1 MLTRKR
7 TIRCAIEAVKNVA
20 ETLTAADAI
29 TAENINVA
37 LANEKRIEPP
47 AVGADMAA
55 AKSLFVSA
63 LVEVTFDL
71 RIKGAAAAYSATV
84 LPELDVP
91 LQISGVGVTVDTTPS
106 AEKATYSPSSVTST
120 HKTATFEV
128 YNDGLLYTI
137 TGCVSS
143 WTADISS
150 GAQGMVSFTVTGHCT
165 GVVDSAIPADAP
177 SAIEAPKV
185 IGLGFDV
192 AGYGAVISSLK
203 LKPGLSPVWP
213 DDINAVDGFGDAVII
228 DRKFK
233 GSFDPLA
240 VLVATHDFEAKF
252 RAGTEMAI
260 TTGLIGSV
268 QYNQYQHT
276 FGKAYYDAIGGGD
289 RDGIAA
295 NEMGFGALPVSGD
308 DEWVWE
314 FS

>member
-1 MLTRKR
+1 VLTRKR
-7 TIRCAIEAVKNVA
+7 TIRCAIEAVRNVA

-37 LANEKRIEPP
+37 LSNEKRIEPP

-63 LVEVTFDL
+63 LVDVTFDL
-71 RIKGAAAAYSATV
+71 RIKGPAAAYSATV

-91 LQISGVGVTVDTTPS
+91 LRISGVGVAIDTTPG
-106 AEKATYSPSSVTST
+106 AEKAAYSPSSVTST
-120 HKTATFEV
+120 HETATFEV
-128 YNDGLLYTI
+128 YNDGLLYTL

-143 WTADISS
+143 WTSDIANA
-150 GAQGMVSFTVTGHCT
+150 AQGMVSFTVTGHCT
-165 GVVDSAIPADAP
+165 GVVDAAIPVDAP

-185 IGLGFDV
+185 LGIGFDV

-203 LKPGLSPVWP
+203 LEPGLSPVWP
-213 DDINAVDGFGDAVII
+213 DDVNAVDGFGAAVII

-240 VLVATHDFEAKF
+240 VLVAVHGFEANF

-268 QYNQYQHT
+268 QYNRYQYT
-276 FGKAYYDAIGGGD
+276 FGRAYYDSIGGGD

-295 NEMGFGALPVSGD
+295 NEIGFGALPVSGD
-308 DEWVWE
+308 DEWVLE